1 MAIRQS
7 KTAKWREFV
16 SSFDHRTD
24 AAKLWRTIKAL
35 DNKTSK
41 QRRNQPIKFKG
52 KKRKK
57 TFTSAKD
64 LAHRFNKQFT
74 TPRPHTTSQAYRTI
88 TKSIQNRSLEDHPTI
103 TTTQVI
109 KALKKAKNSKA
120 TGPDGITMI
129 HLKHLGPKAIE
140 HLTSTFN
147 LSISRSQIPAIWKT
161 SIIIPLLKPGKPA
174 NESASYRPISLL
186 CPAVKILEKCL
197 LPILQKHLKTA
208 EHQHGFRPRHSTVTA
223 LNELSTVITD
233 GFNQRK
239 PAARTVLVALDLSKA
254 FDTVCHATL
263 LKLINDST
271 LPGAL
276 VRWLATYLHGRQAR
290 TLFRDTVSSSRIVRF
305 GVPQGS
311 VVAPTLFNFYVADA
325 PMPPPTIFLVSYADD
340 FTVFALGTDIETL
353 SKDINSYLT
362 TLCNFLDSRD
372 LEISTPKCS
381 VTLFTPS
388 TKEHKITPDVKINGK
403 ALILAKTPKILGV
416 TFDTALTFGP
426 HCKLAAARGRSRV
439 NILKALAGTTWGQSK
454 ETLIVAY
461 QAFIRPVLEYAS
473 PVWTPIAAQTHVET
487 LQKVQNSALRVA
499 TGCTTMTAIQH
510 LHDETKILP
519 VRRHIRMKAV
529 QHQLAHHLEGHPG
542 NRLLDRPEPPR
553 NMKETLFSRYE
564 RYITALLETSDSEE
578 DDDTHVTEEDYRGL
592 LKKVHTNEVKDA
604 LDNRDNNKVLD
615 EPAPKLSKDELRL
628 PRGTRRTLAQ
638 LRSGYSPFLQSYLH
652 RLDESTPETCPQ
664 CNSETH
670 TTGHLFR
677 CSANPT
683 TITPHALWENPIE
696 AAAFLQLDTE
706 EATNEG
712 QEEGQTTGT

>member
-1 MAIRQS
+1 MPS
-7 KTAKWREFV
+7 P
-16 SSFDHRTD
+16 D
-24 AAKLWRTIKAL
+24 
-35 DNKTSK
+35 
-41 QRRNQPIKFKG
+41 
-52 KKRKK
+52 
-57 TFTSAKD
+57 
-64 LAHRFNKQFT
+64 
-74 TPRPHTTSQAYRTI
+74 TP
-88 TKSIQNRSLEDHPTI
+88 
-103 TTTQVI
+103 
-109 KALKKAKNSKA
+109 A
-120 TGPDGITMI
+120 TPQDGR
-129 HLKHLGPKAIE
+129 
-140 HLTSTFN
+140 TST
-147 LSISRSQIPAIWKT
+147 R
-161 SIIIPLLKPGKPA
+161 
-174 NESASYRPISLL
+174 
-186 CPAVKILEKCL
+186 
-197 LPILQKHLKTA
+197 LQTA
-208 EHQHGFRPRHSTVTA
+208 T
-223 LNELSTVITD
+223 LNELSTVIAD

-290 TLFRDTVSSSRIVRF
+290 TLFRDTLSSSRIVRF

-325 PMPPPTIFLVSYADD
+325 PMPPPTILLVSYADD

-372 LEISTPKCS
+372 LEVSTPKCS

-388 TKEHKITPDVKINGK
+388 TKEHKITPGVKINGK

-473 PVWTPIAAQTHVET
+473 PVWTP
-487 LQKVQNSALRVA
+487 QKVQNSALRVA

-553 NMKETLFSRYE
+553 NMKETLISRYE

-628 PRGTRRTLAQ
+628 PRGPLPSCGAV
-638 LRSGYSPFLQSYLH
+638 
-652 RLDESTPETCPQ
+652 
-664 CNSETH
+664 
-670 TTGHLFR
+670 
-677 CSANPT
+677 
-683 TITPHALWENPIE
+683 TPHSYK
-696 AAAFLQLDTE
+696 
-706 EATNEG
+706 ATY
-712 QEEGQTTGT
+712 TD